1 MDNNKN
7 RTLTKPTSTQ
17 GTTAA
22 FVSSAN
28 TDRCQ
33 VVVFQSAKCPERL
46 NNLFVA
52 SPKQIVMVTHYSEKP
67 PNGPSLKQLQACLGA
82 CKGHFHE
89 YPVCEVKGAIC
100 LSTFRW
106 EHTGR
111 NLVHS
116 LDHSPAVLCCL
127 PPLYGI
133 HDKSGEGPPHPSNIS
148 PKSNFCQR
156 TRGETLQKSHWDKI
170 SNIGVNVVADYT
182 SVKIYL
188 QSSIPG
194 WC

>member
-7 RTLTKPTSTQ
+7 RILTKPPSTQ

-52 SPKQIVMVTHYSEKP
+52 SPKQIVMVTHYREKP
-67 PNGPSLKQLQACLGA
+67 PNGPSLKQLQACLDA

-106 EHTGR
+106 EHTG
-111 NLVHS
+111 
-116 LDHSPAVLCCL
+116 
-127 PPLYGI
+127 
-133 HDKSGEGPPHPSNIS
+133 
-148 PKSNFCQR
+148 
-156 TRGETLQKSHWDKI
+156 
-170 SNIGVNVVADYT
+170 
-182 SVKIYL
+182 
-188 QSSIPG
+188 
-194 WC
+194 

>member
-1 MDNNKN
+1 
-7 RTLTKPTSTQ
+7 
-17 GTTAA
+17 
-22 FVSSAN
+22 
-28 TDRCQ
+28 
-33 VVVFQSAKCPERL
+33 
-46 NNLFVA
+46 
-52 SPKQIVMVTHYSEKP
+52 MVTHYSEKP
-67 PNGPSLKQLQACLGA
+67 PNGPSLKQLQACLDA

-133 HDKSGEGPPHPSNIS
+133 HDKSGEGPPHPGNIS
-148 PKSNFCQR
+148 PKSKNLNFCQR
-156 TRGETLQKSHWDKI
+156 TRGETLQKYHWDKI
-170 SNIGVNVVADYT
+170 SNIGVNVVADDKRVIIRFICNLRFQDGIDAVSESKG
-182 SVKIYL
+182 SVMNDWAL
-188 QSSIPG
+188 P
-194 WC
+194 

>member
-1 MDNNKN
+1 M
-7 RTLTKPTSTQ
+7 
-17 GTTAA
+17 
-22 FVSSAN
+22 
-28 TDRCQ
+28 
-33 VVVFQSAKCPERL
+33 VVFQSAKYPERL
-46 NNLFVA
+46 NNLFQA
-52 SPKQIVMVTHYSEKP
+52 LPKQIVMVTHYSEKP
-67 PNGPSLKQLQACLGA
+67 PNGPSLKQLQACLDA

-133 HDKSGEGPPHPSNIS
+133 HDKSGEGPPHPGNIS
-148 PKSNFCQR
+148 PKSKNLKFCQR
-156 TRGETLQKSHWDKI
+156 TRGETLQKS
-170 SNIGVNVVADYT
+170 Y
-182 SVKIYL
+182 
-188 QSSIPG
+188 
-194 WC
+194 